1 VIDCDVHQNFDHVQD
16 LVPWLD
22 PAFRNYVIHG
32 GYGGYSLPNYP
43 WLHPSGFMR
52 DDARPAGGGV
62 PGSDYQLLREQLL
75 DAFDIEFAV
84 LTGEE
89 ILSVS
94 AVPHPQLA
102 SALATAYNR
111 WLVEEWLPRDPRL
124 KGSLVVA
131 PQDAA
136 SAVDEIRRV
145 GEHPDVVQV
154 IVSCG
159 SQAAYGDPRYH
170 PIWAACAELGLPVAM
185 HVGAEGLGANAPPT
199 ASGYPSYYL
208 EWHTLLPTTAMS
220 HLVSLV
226 VQGAFERFAGFK
238 VVLVEAGVA
247 WLPGV
252 LWRLDANWRAL
263 RAETPWVK
271 ELPSETVR
279 RAVRFTTQPLEQPA
293 ASEQLWGVLEAV
305 EGLGEM
311 LMFATD
317 YPHWDFDEPKQVARR
332 LPDAWREQVLGE
344 NARAFYGL
352 GSGRDVRQAEIDT
365 LSAQSGTHARNF
377 GR

>member
-1 VIDCDVHQNFDHVQD
+1 
-16 LVPWLD
+16 
-22 PAFRNYVIHG
+22 
-32 GYGGYSLPNYP
+32 
-43 WLHPSGFMR
+43 
-52 DDARPAGGGV
+52 
-62 PGSDYQLLREQLL
+62 
-75 DAFDIEFAV
+75 
-84 LTGEE
+84 
-89 ILSVS
+89 
-94 AVPHPQLA
+94 VPHQQLA

-111 WLVEEWLPRDPRL
+111 WLVEEWLPRDARL

-131 PQDAA
+131 PHDPGR
-136 SAVDEIRRV
+136 AVEEIHRV

-159 SQAAYGDPRYH
+159 AAAAYGDRRYH

-185 HVGAEGLGANAPPT
+185 HVGAEGLGANAAPT
-199 ASGYPSYYL
+199 ATGYPAYYL

-226 VQGAFERFAGFK
+226 ANGVFERLPGFR
-238 VVLVEAGVA
+238 VALVEAGVA

-279 RAVRFTTQPLEQPA
+279 RSVRFTTQPLEQPVTLD
-293 ASEQLWGVLEAV
+293 QLWAVLEATD
-305 EGLGEM
+305 GLGDM

-317 YPHWDFDEPKQVARR
+317 YPHWDFDAPDSAFPVR
-332 LPDAWREQVLGE
+332 LPADLEQKIMAG
-344 NARAFYGL
+344 NANSLYRF
-352 GSGRDVRQAEIDT
+352 
-365 LSAQSGTHARNF
+365 
-377 GR
+377 

>member
-1 VIDCDVHQNFDHVQD
+1 MIDCDVHQNFDHVQD

-22 PAFRNYVIHG
+22 PAFRDYVIHG

-52 DDARPAGGGV
+52 DDARPEDGGV
-62 PGSDYQLLREQLL
+62 PGSDFGLLRAQLL
-75 DAFDIEFAV
+75 DAFDLEYAI

-111 WLVEEWLPRDPRL
+111 WLVEEWLPRDSRL

-131 PQDAA
+131 PQDAER
-136 SAVDEIRRV
+136 AVEEIQRV
-145 GEHPDVVQV
+145 GSHPDVVQV

-159 SQAAYGDPRYH
+159 SVAAYGDPRYH
-170 PIWAACAELGLPVAM
+170 SIWAAAAELDLPLAM
-185 HVGAEGLGANAPPT
+185 HVGAEGLGANAAPT
-199 ASGYPSYYL
+199 PTGYPAYYV

-226 VQGAFERFAGFK
+226 VHGVFERFPRFRVA
-238 VVLVEAGVA
+238 VVEAGVA
-247 WLPGV
+247 WLPGI

-263 RAETPWVK
+263 RTETPWVTG
-271 ELPSETVR
+271 LPSETVR
-279 RAVRFTTQPLEQPA
+279 RHVRFTTQPLEQPA
-293 ASEQLWGVLEAV
+293 SADQLWAVLEATP
-305 EGLGEM
+305 GLDEM

-317 YPHWDFDEPKQVARR
+317 YPHWDFDEPSQVARR
-332 LPDAWREQVLGE
+332 LPPAWRDGVMSE
-344 NARAFYGL
+344 NARTFYRL
-352 GSGRDVRQAEIDT
+352 PAREESGREV
-365 LSAQSGTHARNF
+365 GTARA
-377 GR
+377 